1 VNAHV
6 LLCISWL
13 KGGRMMPPAQRRI
26 PTVLVTHDGGKAFSL
41 GDRFLVMQAGSLRP
55 HPASDLQ
62 EYALG

>member
-1 VNAHV
+1 
-6 LLCISWL
+6 
-13 KGGRMMPPAQRRI
+13 MMPPAQRRI